1 MTGPANAVD
10 LLLSLPR
17 ARRRQT
23 LADLVDAE
31 VREVLLLP
39 DDAETGADVSFF
51 DLGMTSLRLTELRQR
66 LTRMLDRRIEIEA
79 LFEHPT
85 SQGLTD
91 HLADTVL
98 SDVFPGTVPASAPS
112 ATPAPQN
119 AQELPPM
126 VQEILR
132 NLYS

>member
-1 MTGPANAVD
+1 MTEQANAVD

-17 ARRRQT
+17 ARRRET
-23 LADLVDAE
+23 LADLVDTE

-39 DDAETGADVSFF
+39 EDAEMGADVSFF
-51 DLGMTSLRLTELRQR
+51 DLGMTSLRLTDLRQR
-66 LTRMLDRRIEIEA
+66 LTRRLGRRIETEA

-85 SQGLTD
+85 SRSLTD

-98 SDVFPGTVPASAPS
+98 SDVFPAG
-112 ATPAPQN
+112 TPAGTPEPQH

-126 VQEILR
+126 VHEILR
-132 NLYS
+132 NLYR

>member
-1 MTGPANAVD
+1 MTEQPANAVD

-17 ARRRQT
+17 ARRRKT

-39 DDAETGADVSFF
+39 EDAETGADVSFF

-66 LTRMLDRRIEIEA
+66 LTRRLGRRIETEA
-79 LFEHPT
+79 FFEHPT

-98 SDVFPGTVPASAPS
+98 SDVFPAT
-112 ATPAPQN
+112 TPAPEN

-126 VQEILR
+126 VHEILR
-132 NLYS
+132 NLYR

>member
-1 MTGPANAVD
+1 MTEPANAVD

-39 DDAETGADVSFF
+39 EGDEMGADVSFF

-98 SDVFPGTVPASAPS
+98 SDVFPGTAPAPS

>member
-1 MTGPANAVD
+1 MTEPANAVD

-23 LADLVDAE
+23 LADLVDGE

-39 DDAETGADVSFF
+39 EDAEMGADVSFF

-98 SDVFPGTVPASAPS
+98 PDVFPGTAAA

-126 VQEILR
+126 VQEMLR

>member
-1 MTGPANAVD
+1 MTEPANAVD

-23 LADLVDAE
+23 LAGLVDAE
-31 VREVLLLP
+31 VREVLRLP
-39 DDAETGADVSFF
+39 EDAETGADVSFF

-98 SDVFPGTVPASAPS
+98 SDVFPSAVH
-112 ATPAPQN
+112 APAPQN